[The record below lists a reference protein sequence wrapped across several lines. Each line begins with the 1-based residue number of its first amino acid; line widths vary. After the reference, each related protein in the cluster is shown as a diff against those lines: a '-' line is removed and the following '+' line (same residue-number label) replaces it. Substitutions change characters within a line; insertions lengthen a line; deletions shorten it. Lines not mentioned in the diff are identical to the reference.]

1 MPTPRSSSPP
11 MDATHFYLRL
21 PLVDPPKTAE
31 DHLIFGVTSSPKIC
45 I

>member
-1 MPTPRSSSPP
+1 

-21 PLVDPPKTAE
+21 PLVDPPKIAETAE
-31 DHLIFGVTSSPKIC
+31 DHSIFGITSSPKIC